1 MNSEYDGCDFR
12 TPDEEKVS
20 MAAIDRFLLPL
31 VASEGSD
38 LHLSAGRAPHM
49 RIHGTISPVAGEPA
63 LASEEIFA
71 FVKEI
76 LPEANL
82 AQLEREWDTDSAYE
96 IRGTARFRV
105 NCFRD
110 MSGYGTV
117 LRVIPERIPSFEELN
132 LPEVMRDFCMLSKGL
147 VVVTGPTG
155 SGKSTTLAAMIDHI
169 NRVRNEHI
177 ITIEDPIEFVHTP
190 RNCVINQREVHRDTK
205 SFAGALR
212 AALREDPDIVLVG
225 EIRDL
230 ETMENAIE
238 TAETGHLVF
247 ATLHTNT
254 AATTVERMIDKFP
267 STRQNQIRSMLADT
281 LKGVVAQT
289 LCKKTE
295 GGRIAAFE
303 VLVVTTPVAA
313 LIRDAKTHMIPS
325 VMQTGRNAGM
335 QTFSEELTRLASKGI
350 ISAEDAYNKA
360 VDKADIEIKF
370 QLSGL
375 SLDFKKTAE
384 EAARQAR
391 MAKTKATLQRARQ
404 ALTFDPKNIKE
415 LCNLA
420 WLLSSSPF
428 QEVRDGKTAVKL
440 AELACGILHD
450 KDPYSLSVLGVAHAE
465 CGAFRRAIDATRKA
479 ITIYTQEGATVKAAA
494 LTSRISL
501 FEHNKPYRD
510 E

>member
-1 MNSEYDGCDFR
+1 
-12 TPDEEKVS
+12 
-20 MAAIDRFLLPL
+20 MAAVDRFLIPL
-31 VASEGSD
+31 VAAAGSD
-38 LHLSAGRAPHM
+38 LHLYAGRTPYM
-49 RIHGTISPVAGEPA
+49 RIHGAVNPIAGEPV
-63 LASEEIFA
+63 LTSEDIFA

-76 LPEANL
+76 MPEANIR
-82 AQLEREWDTDSAYE
+82 QLVSEWDTDCAYE
-96 IRGTARFRV
+96 IRDTARFRV
-105 NCFRD
+105 NGFRD

-117 LRVIPERIPSFEELN
+117 MRVIPERIPTFEELN

-155 SGKSTTLAAMIDHI
+155 SGKSTTLAAIIDHI
-169 NRVRNEHI
+169 NRIRNEHI

-190 RNCVINQREVHRDTK
+190 RKCVINQREVHRDTK
-205 SFAGALR
+205 SFAIALR

-267 STRQNQIRSMLADT
+267 ANRQNQIRSMLADT

-303 VLVVTTPVAA
+303 VLVVTTSVSA
-313 LIRDAKTHMIPS
+313 LIREAKTHMIPS
-325 VMQTGRNAGM
+325 VMQTGKLSGM
-335 QTFSEELTRLASKGI
+335 QTFSDELTRLASKGI

-360 VDKADIEIKF
+360 VDKADIETKF
-370 QLSGL
+370 KLAGL
-375 SLDFKKTAE
+375 SLDFRKKAE
-384 EAARQAR
+384 EAALQAR
-391 MAKTKATLQRARQ
+391 LDKARESLQLARES
-404 ALTFDPKNIKE
+404 LTCDPRNIQE

-420 WLLSSSPF
+420 WTLATSPF
-428 QEVRDGKTAVKL
+428 QELRDGKKAVKL
-440 AELACGILHD
+440 AEIACGILHN
-450 KDPYSLSVLGVAHAE
+450 KDPHSLSVLGVAQAE
-465 CGAFRRAIDATRKA
+465 CGAFRLAIDATRKA
-479 ITIYTQEGATVKAAA
+479 AMFYTQMGEPVKATA
-494 LTSRISL
+494 LTSRLAL
-501 FEHNKPYRD
+501 FERNKPYRD